1 MIKLNPG
8 FNKGMKENLMP
19 TDKTERY
26 FDFFSDILLV
36 IYFFSSE
43 HDLVFFF

>member
-26 FDFFSDILLV
+26 FDFFL
-36 IYFFSSE
+36 IYCWFYI
-43 HDLVFFF
+43 FFFRT